1 MQSRISKVPV
11 DTMAGAMC
19 ITKAQKIQTIYSKKT
34 NKRNMHLKWKGNDIM
49 KNKYNVGDK
58 VRAKIHY
65 QNDKRTEVDAVIIG
79 IELENDN
86 VDYKIKFDAT
96 PIEKEQGCT
105 GCEGYVNEIDIIKRN

>member
-1 MQSRISKVPV
+1 MIEE
-11 DTMAGAMC
+11 C
-19 ITKAQKIQTIYSKKT
+19 ITPNGLKT

-65 QNDKRTEVDAVIIG
+65 QNDKRTAVDAVIIG